1 MGGTGKGE
9 ARAMTE
15 EEKLEWWEKPDAE
28 PEKAATVKDLVSS
41 MNRMKK
47 AGSTI
52 SRGYMIRLI
61 VVVFLIG
68 MNGYIMYMNIGNQ
81 NAPAAYVYGF
91 LTILVYLDDLNLA
104 RKLRAIAS
112 GETQ

>member
-1 MGGTGKGE
+1 
-9 ARAMTE
+9 MTE
-15 EEKLEWWEKPDAE
+15 EKELQWWEEPDAE
-28 PEKAATVKDLVSS
+28 PEKAATVKDLMTR
-41 MNRMKK
+41 MNRMNK

-52 SRGYMIRLI
+52 TRGYMIRLI

-104 RKLRAIAS
+104 RKLRAIAT
-112 GETQ
+112 GKDQ

>member
-1 MGGTGKGE
+1 
-9 ARAMTE
+9 MTE
-15 EEKLEWWEKPDAE
+15 EEKKPWWELGDAKPE
-28 PEKAATVKDLVSS
+28 HAATVKELITQMDK
-41 MNRMKK
+41 MEK

-52 SRGYMIRLI
+52 SRGYMVRLI

-104 RKLRAIAS
+104 RKLRAIA
-112 GETQ
+112 GGQTQ

>member
-1 MGGTGKGE
+1 MGGTAEG
-9 ARAMTE
+9 ATRDMTQ
-15 EEKLEWWEKPDAE
+15 EKELEWWEKPDAD
-28 PEKAATVKDLVSS
+28 PEKAATVKDFVSR
-41 MNRMKK
+41 MDRMKN

-52 SRGYMIRLI
+52 TRGYMVRLI

-104 RKLRAIAS
+104 RKLRAIAT